1 MSDFD
6 ETLLT
11 AYLDG
16 ELPEAERTRVEGW
29 LSERPERRQLL
40 EELRSI
46 KTSLQRSPRA
56 RLPRDFAEQVLR
68 QAEREM
74 LVSSGDAPRRGF
86 SLRRWR
92 RPAIWASLALAAGLL
107 LMVFDRDRPPPAAER
122 EVAVAPRDVP
132 QVRPLIG
139 VPAAPREPQSP
150 PADAP
155 PSPPPAVYFDASGAK
170 ANGSRLRRAKTPP
183 PPAPDVRKQKS
194 DENEMLDAHAA
205 LSESTMLS
213 DQTLLVWCEV
223 SPDAKY
229 DERFRQLLLSNHI
242 MWSED
247 DQEQVK
253 SPARLGG
260 EGRGQGGF
268 SRKAAPAT
276 AAPQGPAT
284 APAQNQR
291 RLLAANQAALDA
303 AAELVLVE
311 ASEPQ
316 IKAVLAE
323 LDHDANVFKTVE
335 VEPADDTPRQQQFGY
350 YRRGAA
356 PAGER
361 TQRKMELSAE
371 VSKAEKNSADKAT
384 ADRAES
390 APASRAGKPDSPPG
404 IAYQLRAGGSPP
416 MPHLQVEGLDATKR
430 AVAQTNADRLQVLFV
445 FQPTSQAK
453 PAAASTKQP
462 QPEKE

>member
-16 ELPEAERTRVEGW
+16 ELPEAERARVEEW
-29 LSERPERRQLL
+29 LSEQPERRQLL

-46 KTSLQRSPRA
+46 KTSLQRLPRA

-68 QAEREM
+68 QSEREM
-74 LVSSGDAPRRGF
+74 LISSGDAPRSGF
-86 SLRRWR
+86 SWRRWR

-132 QVRPLIG
+132 QDRPLIG
-139 VPAAPREPQSP
+139 VPAAPRELQSQ
-150 PADAP
+150 PADAL
-155 PSPPPAVYFDASGAK
+155 PSPPPPVYFDTAGAK
-170 ANGSRLRRAKTPP
+170 ANGNRLRRAKSTPP
-183 PPAPDVRKQKS
+183 ASGVRKQKS
-194 DENEMLDAHAA
+194 DENDMPNGDAE
-205 LSESTMLS
+205 LPESTVLS

-229 DERFRQLLLSNHI
+229 NERFRQLLLSNHI
-242 MWSED
+242 TWSEGG
-247 DQEQVK
+247 QEQVNGL
-253 SPARLGG
+253 ARLGG
-260 EGRGQGGF
+260 EDRGQGGLGG
-268 SRKAAPAT
+268 KAAPAM

-291 RLLAANQAALDA
+291 RLLAANQATLDA
-303 AAELVLVE
+303 NAELVLVE

-323 LDHDANVFKTVE
+323 LDHDANVFKTIE
-335 VEPADDTPRQQQFGY
+335 VEPADDTPRQQQFGH

-356 PAGER
+356 PVRER
-361 TQRKMELSAE
+361 TQRKLELSAE

-390 APASRAGKPDSPPG
+390 APASRAVKPDSPPG
-404 IAYQLRAGGSPP
+404 IAYQLRASGSPQP
-416 MPHLQVEGLDATKR
+416 PHLQVEGLDATKR

-453 PAAASTKQP
+453 PTAASTKQE
-462 QPEKE
+462 QPE